1 MLKRTAIFGWLRII
15 LSDRSRANP
24 IGKIIITTI
33 CTVNE
38 LHPVAPVAQR

>member
-24 IGKIIITTI
+24 MGKIIITA
-33 CTVNE
+33 VLE
-38 LHPVAPVAQR
+38 L